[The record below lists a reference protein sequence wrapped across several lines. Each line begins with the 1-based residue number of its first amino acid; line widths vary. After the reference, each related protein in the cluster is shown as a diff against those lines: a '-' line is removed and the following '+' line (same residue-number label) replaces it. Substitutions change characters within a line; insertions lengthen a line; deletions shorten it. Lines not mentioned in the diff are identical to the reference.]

1 MNSSVKTRFIASQI
15 STMSCVFLLFIF
27 GISKGHAQI
36 NRASPSEEKSLWKSL
51 KKETGFKKVFKKY
64 KNYRFEII
72 YTQIDRD
79 NNGGVKLT
87 NFHLGD
93 SISYF
98 YPASIVKLPLAIC
111 ISEKMGE
118 EPFLNLSLAM
128 KLRIDTAKICQH
140 QYDNGMY
147 EYHRVQFGDTYTSIA
162 KKYRI
167 SRDDLLSWNKITDT
181 ANIKVNTTL
190 QIYHRKSRPSL
201 SELLSEM
208 LIYSDNESYNKL
220 FEVAGG
226 NIVNDWLDEKG
237 FAQSNVSRKFLFCE
251 GEEKSYAL
259 SYDILNDR
267 DIIFY
272 HGKERQWA
280 LPDNSKIPGVKV
292 GKKHYWNDTLIN
304 EGRSFADHNR
314 VPLKEA
320 HTMLQRLIFPSV
332 FIADEQYEMNQR
344 NYRNLIKYLGMNPR
358 EDVSLRDS
366 CYDKLDDGQNVFLW
380 KGHRS
385 KVQTMGILPPE
396 LFEKNIRII
405 NIIGQSYGFSTDVM
419 YFTDSKTN
427 TEFFLSVRIYT
438 NKDEI
443 LNDDKYEYDAIAIPL
458 MESIGSYFYNK
469 EKSRSKEFL
478 PNFALLNS
486 LFE

>member
-1 MNSSVKTRFIASQI
+1 MKRITI
-15 STMSCVFLLFIF
+15 SLILFLFF
-27 GISKGHAQI
+27 YPWMMESHAQI
-36 NRASPSEEKSLWKSL
+36 SRALPDEEKTLWKSL

-72 YTQIDRD
+72 YTKIDRD

-93 SISYF
+93 SASYF
-98 YPASIVKLPLAIC
+98 YPASIAKLPLAIC

-118 EPFLNLSLAM
+118 EPFLNLNLAM
-128 KLRIDTAKICQH
+128 KLRIDTAKICKH
-140 QYDNGMY
+140 QYENGMY
-147 EYHRVQFGDTYTSIA
+147 EYHRVQWGDNYREIA
-162 KKYRI
+162 MKYRI
-167 SRDDLLSWNKITDT
+167 SFEDLLTWNNVTDT
-181 ANIKVNTTL
+181 TLPKVNTTL
-190 QIYHRKSRPSL
+190 MIYHRKSRPTL
-201 SELLSEM
+201 SDLLSEM

-226 NIVNDWLDEKG
+226 NIVNDWLEEKG
-237 FAQSNVSRKFLFCE
+237 FAKSNVSRKFLFCE

-259 SYDILNDR
+259 PYDILNDR

-272 HGKERQWA
+272 HCKERQWS
-280 LPDNSKIPGVKV
+280 LPDNSKITGIKV
-292 GKKHYWNDTLIN
+292 GKKYYWNDSLIK
-304 EGRSFADHNR
+304 EGKSFADHNCI
-314 VPLKEA
+314 PLNDA

-332 FIADEQYEMNQR
+332 FTADEQYEMNQR
-344 NYRNLIKYLGMNPR
+344 NYRNLIKYLGMYPR

-366 CYDKLDDGQNVFLW
+366 CYDNLDDGEKVFLW
-380 KGHRS
+380 KGHRRKIQS
-385 KVQTMGILPPE
+385 DGILTPE
-396 LFEKNIRII
+396 LFEENIRVI

-443 LNDDKYEYDAIAIPL
+443 LNDDKYEYDEIAIPL
-458 MESIGSYFYNK
+458 MESLGTYFHEM
-469 EKSRSKEFL
+469 EKKREKTFL

-486 LFE
+486 LFD